1 MCTSCGCSGDGKARL
16 ADLDTGETR
25 SAGVDE
31 HLNHHGSAH
40 HEHGHS
46 IAHGHAHH
54 HDEAHGQVREQ
65 GTTIMLEQ
73 ALLAKN
79 DHLAMHNRA
88 WLTDRNIL
96 ALNLVSSPGAGKT
109 TLLERTLRELAGAI
123 PISVVEGDQESA
135 FDAERIRATGCA
147 AVQVN
152 TGTGCHLDAAM
163 LARALDELAPSSGSV
178 VMIENVG
185 NLVCPALFDL
195 GEWAKVVV
203 LSVTEGD
210 DKPVKYPHMFRAARL
225 MLLNKLDLLAHVDF
239 DLERC
244 IGYARRVNPQIEV
257 LALSARTGEG
267 LDEWYQWL
275 RASASAQPRT
285 Q

>member
-1 MCTSCGCSGDGKARL
+1 MCTSCGCSGDGKASL
-16 ADLDTGETR
+16 TDLDTGETR
-25 SAGVDE
+25 SAGFDE
-31 HLNHHGSAH
+31 HLNHRGSAH
-40 HEHGHS
+40 HEHGH
-46 IAHGHAHH
+46 AHR
-54 HDEAHGQVREQ
+54 HDEAHDHAREQ

-88 WLTDRNIL
+88 WLADHNIL

-109 TLLERTLRELAGAI
+109 TLLERTLCELAGAI
-123 PISVVEGDQESA
+123 PISVVEGDQESV
-135 FDAERIRATGCA
+135 FDAERIRATGCR
-147 AVQVN
+147 AVQIN

-163 LARALDELAPSSGSV
+163 LARGLDELAPPPGSV

-195 GEWAKVVV
+195 GESAKVVV

-210 DKPVKYPHMFRAARL
+210 DKPMKYPHMFRAARL

-267 LDEWYQWL
+267 LDGWYQWL
-275 RASASAQPRT
+275 RASASTQRRT

>member
-16 ADLDTGETR
+16 TDLVTGETR
-25 SAGVDE
+25 SAGIDE
-31 HLNHHGSAH
+31 HLDHHGSVH
-40 HEHGHS
+40 HE
-46 IAHGHAHH
+46 HGHAHH

-79 DHLAMHNRA
+79 DHLAMHNRV

-123 PISVVEGDQESA
+123 PISVVEGDQESV
-135 FDAERIRATGCA
+135 FDAERIRATGCP

-163 LARALDELAPSSGSV
+163 LARALDELAPSPGSV

-210 DKPVKYPHMFRAARL
+210 DKPMKYPHMFRAARL